1 MQIGVIYPQTEI
13 DRDPAVV
20 RAYVQGVEEMGYR
33 FIAAYDH
40 IIGANPASR
49 PDWRGVYD
57 VDDAFLEPLT
67 LFSFIAGMTTKLSF
81 ATSVIILPQRQT
93 VLLAK
98 QAATLDVLSGGKL
111 RLGVGIGWNEVE
123 FEALGEKFHNRGL
136 RSEEQIELMRQLWRG
151 RSVNFEGRWHRVT
164 DAGVNPLP
172 VQRPIPVWLGGGAEP
187 VIKRVAR
194 IADGWIPQFS
204 PDASGRATFQRMRE
218 YAEEAGRNPDEI
230 GLDGRVSA
238 RGDDVDGWAEAVSRW
253 REIGATHVSVGTM
266 GDQVRDVDDHLDRL
280 RTLQEALGKQ
290 GAAAKA

>member
-1 MQIGVIYPQTEI
+1 MQLGVIYPQTEI

-20 RAYVQGVEEMGYR
+20 RAYAQSVEQMGYH

-40 IIGANPASR
+40 VIGANPASR
-49 PDWRGVYD
+49 PSWRGVYD

-67 LFSFIAGMTTKLSF
+67 LFSYIAGIATKLGLV
-81 ATSVIILPQRQT
+81 TSVLIMPQRQT

-123 FEALGEKFHNRGL
+123 YEALGQNFHDRGQ

-151 RSVNFEGRWHRVT
+151 RSANFEGRWHSVN
-164 DAGVNPLP
+164 DAGINPLP

-187 VIKRVAR
+187 VIRRVAR

-218 YAEEAGRNPDEI
+218 YAVEAGRNPDDI
-230 GLDGRVSA
+230 GLDGRVAA
-238 RGDDVDGWAEAVSRW
+238 RGDDVDSWAEAVSRW
-253 REIGATHVSVGTM
+253 REIGGTHVSVSTM
-266 GDQVRDVDDHLDRL
+266 GDHVRNVDDHLKRL
-280 RTLQEALGKQ
+280 RSLQEALGKSNAPVK
-290 GAAAKA
+290 G